1 MFGPARARAATAYR
15 QVGVES
21 MVDGA
26 SPHRLIQMLFDGLMQ
41 TLNAARGALQRGE
54 IQEKGRLINKA
65 CRILEEGL
73 KASLDPAQ
81 GEIASN
87 LSALYDYCN
96 NRLMLANA
104 RNDVTLIDEVVS
116 LVTPIADGWRQI
128 APAQAEGA

>member
-1 MFGPARARAATAYR
+1 MFGPARSRAATAYR
-15 QVGVES
+15 QVGVQS

-26 SPHRLIQMLFDGLMQ
+26 SPHRLIQMLFEGLMQ
-41 TLNAARGALQRGE
+41 SLNAARGALQRGE
-54 IQEKGRLINKA
+54 IEEKGRLINKS

-73 KASLDPAQ
+73 KASLDPSQ

-96 NRLMLANA
+96 TRLMLANA

-116 LVTPIADGWRQI
+116 LVAPIADGWSQI

>member
-1 MFGPARARAATAYR
+1 MFGPARSRAATAYR

-26 SPHRLIQMLFDGLMQ
+26 SPHRLIQMLFEGLMQ

-73 KASLDPAQ
+73 KASLDPTQ

-96 NRLMLANA
+96 TRLMLANA

-116 LVTPIADGWRQI
+116 LVTPIADGWSQI

>member
-1 MFGPARARAATAYR
+1 MFGPARSRAATAYR

-26 SPHRLIQMLFDGLMQ
+26 SPHRLIQMLFEGLMQ

-73 KASLDPAQ
+73 KASLDPTQ

-96 NRLMLANA
+96 TRLMLANA
-104 RNDVTLIDEVVS
+104 RNDAALIDEVVS
-116 LVTPIADGWRQI
+116 LVTPIAEGWSQI
-128 APAQAEGA
+128 APSQTEGA

>member
-1 MFGPARARAATAYR
+1 MFGPARSRAATAYR

-26 SPHRLIQMLFDGLMQ
+26 SPHRLIQMLFEGLMQ

-54 IQEKGRLINKA
+54 IQEKCRLINKA

-73 KASLDPAQ
+73 KASLDAAQ

-96 NRLMLANA
+96 TQLMLANA
-104 RNDVTLIDEVVS
+104 RNDIKLIDEVVN
-116 LVTPIADGWRQI
+116 LVTPIADGWSQI

>member
-1 MFGPARARAATAYR
+1 MFGPARSRAATAYR